1 MNNYFETIDWPQIMS
16 CDGVQANWDI
26 FKQLVS
32 DAIIQYVP
40 TSVSKP
46 NKSPPWWSKSLYQD
60 QLMQSMLL
68 FQDIEG
74 LRLNQT
80 TLIIRPKGTKSNLR
94 SKLLK
99 YHMNN
104 L

>member
-16 CDGVQANWDI
+16 IDGVQANWDI

-46 NKSPPWWSKSLYQD
+46 NKSPPWWSKVYQD

-68 FQDIEG
+68 FQDIKG
-74 LRLNQT
+74 LRLIQT
-80 TLIIRPKGTKSNLR
+80 TLIIRPKGTKSNLK